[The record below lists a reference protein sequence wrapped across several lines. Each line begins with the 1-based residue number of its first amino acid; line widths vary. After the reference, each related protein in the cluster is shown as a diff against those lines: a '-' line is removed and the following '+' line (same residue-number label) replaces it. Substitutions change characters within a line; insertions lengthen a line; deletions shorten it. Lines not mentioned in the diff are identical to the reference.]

1 MGSVEKADMP
11 HVDQDRPVRSQ
22 KALSAEPCFHITERF
37 IAIIRSSVV
46 VLKEVRYLALLS
58 LDIENVL
65 KLDHHIAC
73 VGDNGIPQVFFPH
86 LLDGL
91 AHHPV
96 KSLLQ
101 VVFEQ
106 IPNRVHLIT
115 ERSILHILRDKDQHD
130 LWIGS
135 SQLRGDFNAVRAM
148 QIDVQ

>member
-1 MGSVEKADMP
+1 M
-11 HVDQDRPVRSQ
+11 
-22 KALSAEPCFHITERF
+22 
-37 IAIIRSSVV
+37 
-46 VLKEVRYLALLS
+46 VRYLALLS